1 MRVLDIDGLPIAFR
15 MEGEGP
21 PLVLL
26 HGAVSDSRLW
36 RPQVEA
42 LADAFT
48 VIAWDAPGAG
58 RSPDPSPPFGTDDWA
73 GALAGLLAALGVGPA
88 HVAGLSWG
96 STIALALY
104 ARRPEAV
111 ASLVLAGAYAG
122 WKGSLPEDECTARLT
137 ASLASADLPPAE
149 LAEAW
154 LPSLVAADARP
165 ERVAEMRAMI
175 EDSHPEAMRLLA
187 RSMAETDL
195 SGLLPRIAVPVLL
208 VWGERDVRS
217 PLNVAETM
225 RAVIPRADLVVVPG
239 AGHVVNLERPDEFSA
254 AVRRFCLGQPRR
266 ERLSG
271 GDARTPR
278 AARASP
284 GAWR

>member
-1 MRVLDIDGLPIAFR
+1 MRVLDIDGLSIAFR

-36 RPQVEA
+36 GPQVEA
-42 LADAFT
+42 LADTFT

-58 RSPDPSPPFGTDDWA
+58 RSPVPPSPFGMDDWA
-73 GALAGLLAALGVGPA
+73 GALEGLLAALGVGPA

-96 STIALALY
+96 STVALALY

-122 WKGSLPEDECTARLT
+122 WKGSLPEPECAARL
-137 ASLASADLPPAE
+137 AAGLASADLPPAE
-149 LAEAW
+149 LAAAW

-165 ERVAEMRAMI
+165 EPVAVLRAMA

-195 SGLLPRIAVPVLL
+195 GGLLPQIEVPVLL
-208 VWGERDVRS
+208 MWGEQDTRS
-217 PLNVAETM
+217 PLHVAEAM
-225 RAVIPRADLVVVPG
+225 RASIPGAELVVVPG
-239 AGHVVNLERPDEFSA
+239 SGHVVNLERPDEFTA
-254 AVRRFCLGQPRR
+254 AVRRFCLAVPQ
-266 ERLSG
+266 
-271 GDARTPR
+271 D
-278 AARASP
+278 
-284 GAWR
+284 